1 MFVTANR
8 PVFHTNPSSPLLP
21 HQPGG
26 AVVAL
31 LPIRPFLRIPLA
43 SSVLH
48 VKLVFSAPHPSLR
61 STTPTDSFVH
71 VPGHT
76 SVVRRDV
83 RRRHCPHTLSLS
95 LSNIP
100 FCLPQLLSTS
110 RSHPSIPLSFL
121 SRRTWAKKKSHV
133 NKSPSLKA
141 ASRLSQEKTIP
152 VPPPFVLK
160 GGPLSAVEP
169 PAGPRHWPAWRCL
182 SPTRQ
187 VQCP

>member
-1 MFVTANR
+1 MTNEIRQSRYVRHSKPAAFC
-8 PVFHTNPSSPLLP
+8 TNPSSSLLH

-48 VKLVFSAPHPSLR
+48 VKLVFSAPHPPLR
-61 STTPTDSFVH
+61 STTPTDSLVL
-71 VPGHT
+71 VPRTHIRLT
-76 SVVRRDV
+76 STR
-83 RRRHCPHTLSLS
+83 
-95 LSNIP
+95 
-100 FCLPQLLSTS
+100 
-110 RSHPSIPLSFL
+110 
-121 SRRTWAKKKSHV
+121 A
-133 NKSPSLKA
+133 PSLKA